1 MAVSTLTSK
10 GQITIPKEI
19 REQFRLRMGQRVEF
33 HVTPKGELML
43 RPGNRDVR
51 LLKGIIRS
59 SNRRTVTVEEMNQAI
74 AAGAARTKIK
84 TR

>member
-33 HVTPKGELML
+33 HVTPKGELIL
-43 RPGNRDVR
+43 KPGNRDAR
-51 LLKGIIRS
+51 LLKGFIHS
-59 SNRRTVTVEEMNQAI
+59 SKRRAVTVEEMNAAI
-74 AAGAARTKIK
+74 AAGATKP
-84 TR
+84 R